1 MLDDMMGKLQEMQQR
16 MEETKRRLD
25 AINVEAEAGNGAV
38 KITVTANRTVKNIS
52 INEELHKGDKEELED
67 LLVVA
72 MNRALAE
79 AERVNEN
86 EMRNAASGMLPGFP
100 GMA

>member
-1 MLDDMMGKLQEMQQR
+1 MGKLQEMQQR